1 MKIFC
6 VLEFNQLLEPGAIK
20 TTQASLSRPP
30 CYCSV
35 RGKVTLVKINPILA
49 QQVVEESALLDKKTK
64 RNKKHSFSAL
74 HRNIYGNKSSNKIKV
89 SLHACLL
96 P

>member
-6 VLEFNQLLEPGAIK
+6 VLEFNLLLEPCAIQ
-20 TTQASLSRPP
+20 TTPASLSRPP

-35 RGKVTLVKINPILA
+35 RGKVTLVKTNPSLA
-49 QQVVEESALLDKKTK
+49 QRVVEGSALLDKKTK
-64 RNKKHSFSAL
+64 QNKNHSFSAL
-74 HRNIYGNKSSNKIKV
+74 HRNIYGSKSSNKIKV